1 MLMGRNLF
9 RMSTK
14 QEKEFFEALSY
25 ISTEKGVDVSSIV
38 KKLESAI
45 ILAVRKQY
53 GGVDKIN
60 VVIDTKNLN
69 FNVSF
74 SKLVV
79 EDVKNP
85 LNEISLQDAK
95 SIYKYAKIG
104 EYIEI
109 DVDSK
114 RIGRLAAQAAKQ
126 QIMQGIREV
135 ERENILE
142 KMGGKVGRILTAQVE
157 MIDPV
162 FGNVVFKI
170 DGNEVILFKNQ
181 QLLSDNFSVGD
192 MVKVY
197 AIEVDFSGSGSL
209 IKISRTHP
217 DFVKKLFELEVPEI
231 EEGKIEIKRVAR
243 QPGVRSKIAVCSYD
257 ENLDPIGCCI
267 GSKGMRIES
276 VMSELNGEKID
287 MVKYSDEEKKF
298 VASALS
304 PASVTE
310 VEILKIEGVEK
321 IAYVSVPASQ
331 TSLAIGVNGVNVKLA
346 AMLTGFKIDISTQN
360 VLGVEGFK
368 STVQEKLKSR
378 LKKLSDVKI
387 TKWPKKS
394 KEEIDEEEDIHALEV
409 ERMLRECDKVK
420 KVR

>member
-287 MVKYSDEEKKF
+287 MVKYSDDEKKF

>member
-1 MLMGRNLF
+1 
-9 RMSTK
+9 MSTK

-53 GGVDKIN
+53 GGVEKIN

-79 EDVKNP
+79 EEVKNP

-95 SIYKYAKIG
+95 SIYKYVKIG

-142 KMGGKVGRILTAQVE
+142 KMGGKVGRILNVKVE
-157 MIDPV
+157 AIDPV
-162 FGNVVFKI
+162 FGNIVFKI

-231 EEGKIEIKRVAR
+231 EEGKVEIKRVAR
-243 QPGVRSKIAVCSYD
+243 QPGVRSKIAVYSYD

-267 GSKGMRIES
+267 GSKGIRIEA
-276 VMSELNGEKID
+276 VMHELNGEKID
-287 MVKYSDEEKKF
+287 MVKYSDDEKKF
-298 VASALS
+298 VASALA
-304 PASVTE
+304 PASVAE

-321 IAYVSVPASQ
+321 IAYVAVPASQ

-387 TKWPKKS
+387 VKGPKKS
-394 KEEIDEEEDIHALEV
+394 KEELDEEEDIHALEV